1 MIEIKNSLLTGTIQL
16 DSDKDG
22 NVILLQNKQEI
33 KLTPSQVLDVKECLC
48 CILDKLELNNVKG
61 ADDDDTESINSFRN
75 YCTNYLW

>member
-1 MIEIKNSLLTGTIQL
+1 MVEIKNSLLTGTIQL

-48 CILDKLELNNVKG
+48 CILDKLELLKLKEGSNV
-61 ADDDDTESINSFRN
+61 
-75 YCTNYLW
+75 

>member
-22 NVILLQNKQEI
+22 NVVLLQNKQEI

-48 CILDKLELNNVKG
+48 CILDKLEVNNFK
-61 ADDDDTESINSFRN
+61 DTVDVWHRIN
-75 YCTNYLW
+75 

>member
-48 CILDKLELNNVKG
+48 CILDKLEVNKLGFDSLKG
-61 ADDDDTESINSFRN
+61 VDNE
-75 YCTNYLW
+75 

>member
-33 KLTPSQVLDVKECLC
+33 KLTSSQVLDVKDCLC
-48 CILDKLELNNVKG
+48 CILDNAL
-61 ADDDDTESINSFRN
+61 S
-75 YCTNYLW
+75 

>member
-33 KLTPSQVLDVKECLC
+33 KLTSSQVLDVKECLC
-48 CILDKLELNNVKG
+48 CILDKLEANKLKG
-61 ADDDDTESINSFRN
+61 VVDV
-75 YCTNYLW
+75 

>member
-48 CILDKLELNNVKG
+48 CVLDKLEVNNFKG
-61 ADDDDTESINSFRN
+61 AADV
-75 YCTNYLW
+75 

>member
-48 CILDKLELNNVKG
+48 CILDKLELNNIKG
-61 ADDDDTESINSFRN
+61 VDNA
-75 YCTNYLW
+75 

>member
-48 CILDKLELNNVKG
+48 CVLDKLEVINLKG
-61 ADDDDTESINSFRN
+61 TADV
-75 YCTNYLW
+75 

>member
-48 CILDKLELNNVKG
+48 CILDKLELNNIKVVERCG
-61 ADDDDTESINSFRN
+61 
-75 YCTNYLW
+75 

>member
-48 CILDKLELNNVKG
+48 CILDKLECNKLGFDSLKG
-61 ADDDDTESINSFRN
+61 VDNE
-75 YCTNYLW
+75 

>member
-48 CILDKLELNNVKG
+48 CILDKLECDKLESNNLKG
-61 ADDDDTESINSFRN
+61 VDNV
-75 YCTNYLW
+75 

>member
-48 CILDKLELNNVKG
+48 CVLDKLELNKLEIDSLKG
-61 ADDDDTESINSFRN
+61 VDNE
-75 YCTNYLW
+75 

>member
-22 NVILLQNKQEI
+22 NAILLQNKQEI

-48 CILDKLELNNVKG
+48 CILDKLESNGIKG
-61 ADDDDTESINSFRN
+61 ATDV
-75 YCTNYLW
+75 

>member
-33 KLTPSQVLDVKECLC
+33 KLTPSQVLDVKGCLC

-61 ADDDDTESINSFRN
+61 ADDV
-75 YCTNYLW
+75 

>member
-48 CILDKLELNNVKG
+48 CILDKLQSNNIKG
-61 ADDDDTESINSFRN
+61 IADVWHRIN
-75 YCTNYLW
+75 

>member
-48 CILDKLELNNVKG
+48 CILDRLEANDIKG
-61 ADDDDTESINSFRN
+61 ATDV
-75 YCTNYLW
+75 

>member
-1 MIEIKNSLLTGTIQL
+1 MVEIKNSLLTGTIQL

-48 CILDKLELNNVKG
+48 CILDKLQSNNIKDATDV
-61 ADDDDTESINSFRN
+61 
-75 YCTNYLW
+75 

>member
-48 CILDKLELNNVKG
+48 CTLDKLELNNVKG
-61 ADDDDTESINSFRN
+61 ADDV
-75 YCTNYLW
+75 

>member
-48 CILDKLELNNVKG
+48 CILGKLELNNVKG
-61 ADDDDTESINSFRN
+61 ADDV
-75 YCTNYLW
+75 